1 MGMQRQSGIST
12 AGLVAGVAI
21 LAVAGVGFVAWRQY
35 DHAHDLRIEVNS
47 TKLNLEK
54 ARADLKKAT
63 TELAAATKELA
74 QLKVTSER
82 AVAERDAV
90 RKTMES
96 EQATGVQLRA
106 ELQLAKEQLSY
117 LTARTSKDVVRG
129 MPKSLR

>member
-1 MGMQRQSGIST
+1 MQKRQSGIT
-12 AGLVAGVAI
+12 AVGMVGAI
-21 LAVAGVGFVAWRQY
+21 AVLAVAGVGFIAWRQY
-35 DHAHDLRIEVNS
+35 DQAHDLRIELNS
-47 TKLNLEK
+47 TKMGLEK
-54 ARADLKKAT
+54 TRAELKKVT
-63 TELAAATKELA
+63 SDFAAASKELT

-96 EQATGVQLRA
+96 EQNTGVQLRA

>member
-1 MGMQRQSGIST
+1 MQRQSGIT
-12 AGLVAGVAI
+12 AVGMVAAI
-21 LAVAGVGFVAWRQY
+21 AVLAVAGVGFVAWRQY
-35 DHAHDLRIEVNS
+35 DQAHDLRIELNS
-47 TKLNLEK
+47 TKMGLEK

-63 TELAAATKELA
+63 SDFAAASKELSN
-74 QLKVTSER
+74 LKVDSER
-82 AVAERDAV
+82 AFAERDAV

-96 EQATGVQLRA
+96 EQNTGVQLRA

>member
-1 MGMQRQSGIST
+1 MQRQSGIT
-12 AGLVAGVAI
+12 AVGMVTAI
-21 LAVAGVGFVAWRQY
+21 AVLAVAGVGFIAWRQY
-35 DHAHDLRIEVNS
+35 DQAHDLRIELNS
-47 TKLNLEK
+47 TKMGLEK
-54 ARADLKKAT
+54 TRAELKKVAS
-63 TELAAATKELA
+63 EFAAASKELT

-82 AVAERDAV
+82 AVSERDAV

-96 EQATGVQLRA
+96 EQASGVQLRS

>member
-1 MGMQRQSGIST
+1 MHRQSGIT
-12 AGLVAGVAI
+12 AVAVVAGIAV
-21 LAVAGVGFVAWRQY
+21 LAVAGVGFVAWRNQ
-35 DHAHDLRIEVNS
+35 DQAHNLRIELNS
-47 TKLNLEK
+47 TKMGLEK

-63 TELAAATKELA
+63 QDFAAASKELT

-82 AVAERDAV
+82 AVTERDAV

-106 ELQLAKEQLSY
+106 DLALAKEQLSY

-129 MPKSLR
+129 MPKNLR

>member
-1 MGMQRQSGIST
+1 MRRQWGITAVGMVG
-12 AGLVAGVAI
+12 AI
-21 LAVAGVGFVAWRQY
+21 AVLAVAGVGFIAWRQY
-35 DHAHDLRIEVNS
+35 DQAHDLRIELNS
-47 TKLNLEK
+47 TKMGLEK
-54 ARADLKKAT
+54 ARAELKKVT
-63 TELAAATKELA
+63 SDFAAASKELT

-96 EQATGVQLRA
+96 EQANGVQIRA

>member
-1 MGMQRQSGIST
+1 MNRQSGIT
-12 AGLVAGVAI
+12 AVSLVAGIAV
-21 LAVAGVGFVAWRQY
+21 LAVAGVGFVAWRNY
-35 DHAHDLRIEVNS
+35 DQVHDLRIELNS
-47 TKLNLEK
+47 TKLSLEK
-54 ARADLKKAT
+54 ARGELKKASSDF
-63 TELAAATKELA
+63 ATASKELT

-129 MPKSLR
+129 MPTRLR

>member
-1 MGMQRQSGIST
+1 MQRQSGVT
-12 AGLVAGVAI
+12 AVAMVAGIAV
-21 LAVAGVGFVAWRQY
+21 LALAGVGFLAWRNY
-35 DHAHDLRIEVNS
+35 DQAYNLRIELNS
-47 TKLNLEK
+47 TKMGLEK

-63 TELAAATKELA
+63 SDFAAASKELT

-96 EQATGVQLRA
+96 EQATGVQLRS

>member
-1 MGMQRQSGIST
+1 MQRQSGIT
-12 AGLVAGVAI
+12 AVGVVAAVAV

-35 DHAHDLRIEVNS
+35 DQAHDLRIELNS
-47 TKLNLEK
+47 TKMGLEK

-63 TELAAATKELA
+63 ADFAAASKELSN
-74 QLKVTSER
+74 LKVDSER
-82 AVAERDAV
+82 AFAERDAV

-96 EQATGVQLRA
+96 EQANGVQIRA